1 MIFSVIY
8 ELFFQQKLWF
18 KQLDKSWK
26 EAIKKVQVRFSPS
39 SYLFLI

>member
-26 EAIKKVQVRFSPS
+26 EAIKKVQVQFSPS